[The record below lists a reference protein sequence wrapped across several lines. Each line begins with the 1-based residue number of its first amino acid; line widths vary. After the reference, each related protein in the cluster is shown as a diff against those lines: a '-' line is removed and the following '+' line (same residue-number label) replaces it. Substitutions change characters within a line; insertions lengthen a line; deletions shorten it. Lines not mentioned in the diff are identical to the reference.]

1 MIKKNLLLLG
11 IQYKLQLE
19 ENDIHFWWK
28 KKYTEILKSNLENKN
43 ELLISLNNALE
54 DLEKIDISLINAVLK
69 TKLSKNKTPKSSKS
83 PKKNKVSYENKSL
96 NIQEDYG
103 KERQSKITKELGLN
117 DNKTSKDNLTS
128 NILVQVNTNQK
139 AKRKQDILISRS
151 YLTKVKFSN

>member
-54 DLEKIDISLINAVLK
+54 DLEKIDISLINKELK
-69 TKLSKNKTPKSSKS
+69 T
-83 PKKNKVSYENKSL
+83 ENKGKQTTQSE
-96 NIQEDYG
+96 NNNKQNNNEREKSQKEISEDIA
-103 KERQSKITKELGLN
+103 ERF
-117 DNKTSKDNLTS
+117 
-128 NILVQVNTNQK
+128 NQ
-139 AKRKQDILISRS
+139 AGCPPSRARCKLPLLS
-151 YLTKVKFSN
+151 VFKK